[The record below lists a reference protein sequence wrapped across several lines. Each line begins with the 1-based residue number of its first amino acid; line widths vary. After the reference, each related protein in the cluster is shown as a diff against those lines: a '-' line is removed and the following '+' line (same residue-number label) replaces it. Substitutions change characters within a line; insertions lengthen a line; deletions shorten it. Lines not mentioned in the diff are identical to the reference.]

1 MLNSSRIVQI
11 LIIDQQ
17 PVARMGLRAL
27 LEREGDFHVCG
38 EASDMLSTLQQL
50 QGTHPDAV
58 VIDLEL
64 NGACCGLDLIQRIR
78 AIYREVPILVHSM
91 LEDTHYIERALG
103 AGARGFCS
111 KRDRPAAVVEALRS
125 MLQGK
130 LALNDQLSSRLLSR
144 AIGGRHV
151 DHGAS
156 DPTAQILS
164 NRVGGRHVDHGT
176 SDPTAEILSNRELE
190 VFGLIGRGYKTADIA
205 RTLKLSVK
213 TVETH
218 RLRIREKLGLAD
230 SAKLAYAAVRW
241 VHEQNGSPQA
251 VHSSEPVAAVA

>member
-164 NRVGGRHVDHGT
+164 NR
-176 SDPTAEILSNRELE
+176 ELE

-230 SAKLAYAAVRW
+230 SAKLAYSAVRW